1 MKNLVIGM
9 KNRLMAESVELA
21 FLRQPDYCV
30 ERVDMIDPRRLQA
43 ACEAVLADVL
53 LMDVSRCSGNTLEA
67 KLATAGQ
74 IKKKLPNLKI
84 ALICDATSDD
94 TIADRVVAARR
105 AGWIEDFYFESVT
118 SDYLVASIDSL

>member
-21 FLRQPDYCV
+21 FLRQPDYRV
-30 ERVDMIDPRRLQA
+30 ERVDILDPGRLQA
-43 ACEAVLADVL
+43 ACEAVQADVL
-53 LMDVSRCSGNTLEA
+53 LMDVSRVCGNTLDA
-67 KLATAGQ
+67 KLAAVGQ
-74 IKKKLPNLKI
+74 IKESLPHLKV
-84 ALICDATSDD
+84 ALICDTTSDD

-105 AGWIEDFYFESVT
+105 AGRIADFYFESVT